1 MPKLLTSDGLKND
14 IGPRVRDLREKW
26 GLSQEALMAQLQLRG
41 FDGERGIIKR
51 IENGSRYVSELE
63 LRILV
68 QYFGV
73 SYDYLLDGKEESK

>member
-1 MPKLLTSDGLKND
+1 
-14 IGPRVRDLREKW
+14 
-26 GLSQEALMAQLQLRG
+26 MAQLQLRG